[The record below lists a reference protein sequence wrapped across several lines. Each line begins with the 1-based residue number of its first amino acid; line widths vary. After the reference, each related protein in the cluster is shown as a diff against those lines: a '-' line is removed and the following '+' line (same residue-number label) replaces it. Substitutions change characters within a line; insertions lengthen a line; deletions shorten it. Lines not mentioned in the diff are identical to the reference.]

1 MVAVAVFLA
10 GLARLLLYVF
20 LTVNALRVHGN
31 ERGEAVAAVNVE
43 ALCHR
48 AEAVRGV
55 NVATVLHVVLHAP
68 AEFVGV
74 VGGVAPIV
82 APEVVE
88 VVDIGAFCADHFAEH
103 TGLRHFEGV
112 EFVVVVAA
120 VFENHA
126 VLAGLFREVNQIPA
140 LFEVH
145 GRGHFDGRV
154 LAVFEGALGNGE
166 VVVPVGSHV
175 DEVDVGAL
183 AKFLVAILAEV
194 DVGRRQAGLLQIAL
208 AGFCAAFL
216 IVAKRNDLHA
226 GNVAETVH
234 CTRTA
239 HAETYEG
246 HAHRLDFR
254 GSEAEHMLLTCRAFG
269 SFCHDGTFV
278 PMPLR
283 RGRERLCLHRD
294 ACAEHQHGEQR

>member
-1 MVAVAVFLA
+1 M
-10 GLARLLLYVF
+10 
-20 LTVNALRVHGN
+20 NALRVHGN

-103 TGLRHFEGV
+103 AGLRHFEGV

-175 DEVDVGAL
+175 NEVDVGAL
-183 AKFLVAILAEV
+183 AKFFVAVFAEI
-194 DVGRRQAGLLQIAL
+194 DVSGRQVCFFKITL
-208 AGFCAAFL
+208 AGFCATFF
-216 IVAKRNDLHA
+216 IVAKGNDLHA

-234 CTRTA
+234 GTGTA
-239 HAETYEG
+239 HAEAYES

-254 GSEAEHMLLTCRAFG
+254 SGEAEHMLLTCRAFG

-283 RGRERLCLHRD
+283 RRRQRLSLHRD
-294 ACAEHQHGEQR
+294 ARAEHQHGKQR